1 MNRLTKFISV
11 AMVFPGV
18 GILISCTKINKNTKQ
33 EENFNQNKNIKNSNK
48 TKINNDNNSP
58 QNPYKTNKQKD
69 NKLPVVESTIGIEKH
84 VEPYEDVIDE
94 ENTDILIT
102 NNIKNKK
109 RSSNWFSNL
118 FANKN
123 KIAPITIGGILGGAS
138 LILGFVGLGFLFE
151 KVIPQTK
158 YGIWS
163 YSFPSKVEEVLKSI
177 FDNDYNPEAK
187 NAASNLLLDILR
199 ISDKKLKETSKDLRH
214 QIKHFFKNKKDVQ
227 SIKNSFENHNFIT
240 EYFNN
245 NEKQNNSFISII
257 LEAIKSDN
265 SGKTAKDFIE
275 LIYSLKIFTE
285 KQPDKITQDNWYKF
299 IFTDNLSTW
308 QRIDNVPLLLNNSR
322 ARNRR
327 DIIQVNNKNQ
337 EKVKLQTVEIFETIE
352 QRIIKLQSEPDLTNL
367 FNKLMEI
374 SFLDE
379 EFKNAINKY
388 IEKII
393 LFLTTIC
400 ESLSRLSK
408 FQKTTKLKTAF
419 TSFIETILFI
429 LNKLTNNKAIDHIRN
444 PLSISMKEL
453 SEIITK
459 FLTKNW

>member
-18 GILISCTKINKNTKQ
+18 GILISCTKINKNAKK

-94 ENTDILIT
+94 GNTDILIT

-123 KIAPITIGGILGGAS
+123 KIFPITIGGILGGAS

-151 KVIPQTK
+151 KVVPQTK

-163 YSFPSKVEEVLKSI
+163 YSFPSKVEELLKSI

-257 LEAIKSDN
+257 LEAIKNDN

-275 LIYSLKIFTE
+275 LIYSLKISKEEQFNKMT
-285 KQPDKITQDNWYKF
+285 KDNWHKF
-299 IFTDNLSTW
+299 IFTDNLNAW
-308 QRIDNVPLLLNNSR
+308 QRIETVQLLQNNIKKTRRKRYILEPNNVNNSDIFFVFEDIKTKIKNLQNEINLLNFL
-322 ARNRR
+322 
-327 DIIQVNNKNQ
+327 NKLIEISEIDGQ
-337 EKVKLQTVEIFETIE
+337 EKTEVMKFIIKFETI
-352 QRIIKLQSEPDLTNL
+352 LND
-367 FNKLMEI
+367 
-374 SFLDE
+374 
-379 EFKNAINKY
+379 INNG
-388 IEKII
+388 
-393 LFLTTIC
+393 
-400 ESLSRLSK
+400 LSK
-408 FQKTTKLKTAF
+408 LSNRQKNKELKQTF
-419 TSFIETILFI
+419 SFFIEMLLYII
-429 LNKLTNNKAIDHIRN
+429 NKLTKNRGIDHIRN

-453 SEIITK
+453 SEMITK